1 MANAMVDAMHDDRTY
16 RRVEVITGHRRR
28 RDWTPEEKDRIVGES
43 LRPKAN
49 ISEVARRNGVSR
61 GLLNIWRRQA
71 RALAA
76 SPPTKRELFATV
88 LVESDATHREKSAAS
103 VSRPATSGA
112 IKIEIGG
119 ATIGVPKGVDRAT
132 LDAVISALR
141 TAR

>member
-1 MANAMVDAMHDDRTY
+1 MAYAMVDAMHDDMTY

-43 LRPKAN
+43 VRPKAN

-76 SPPTKRELFATV
+76 SPPAKRELFATV
-88 LVESDATHREKSAAS
+88 LVESDATRRENSAAS
-103 VSRPATSGA
+103 VSSPATSGA
-112 IKIEIGG
+112 IEIG
-119 ATIGVPKGVDRAT
+119 IGDAMIRVPTGVDRAT